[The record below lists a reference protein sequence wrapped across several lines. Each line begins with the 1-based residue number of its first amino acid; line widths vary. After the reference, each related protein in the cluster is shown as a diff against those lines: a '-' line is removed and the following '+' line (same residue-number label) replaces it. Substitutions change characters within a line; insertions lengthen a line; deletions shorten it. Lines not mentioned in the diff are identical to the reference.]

1 MNKKFIFCLLTLFV
15 PAFLGNI
22 YAVDVSTDYIV
33 ETVENSVEN
42 AVGIVETVGST
53 VETVFR
59 ECAVNDDYILLVDDI
74 SGIIALENKHTGY
87 IWYSSPP
94 DAESDDTASEIIK
107 KEILSSNILRY
118 GIPEKRTNNNYL
130 RSNTSDC
137 DFYVSDIDNGVR
149 ITYNYNAGFEF
160 PVDYTLESDC
170 LKASLKVS
178 EIKETNPMNIAT
190 EITVMGSFGADSDKE
205 DGYFVVPDGSGALI
219 RFNNSRTADTNAY
232 VQTVYGADIT
242 TVPAT
247 RSADTQQIYLPIYA
261 IVKQDNALLVIAEKS
276 DSNAYI
282 TAKVSGQSNSIYNFC
297 HFTFVLRNTDTFYMS
312 GNSTDKF
319 TVFEQGDIKSDDI
332 VLKYYPIVK
341 KDVSYIDVAEKYRD
355 YLMQNGLEP
364 KKSSSSAY
372 INLYGGAEKKKNIFG
387 IPMTVKQSITDYNQ
401 AVEIISELKNKGADN
416 LVVSYKNWT
425 DDGMENKID
434 TSAEPSGTLGGK
446 SGFNE
451 LVDSIR
457 MNNFLFYPTSDNRN
471 FVSGNGYNSLNS
483 TCIRV
488 SGQYSRIVSYDRAYG
503 IPDGFSK
510 NKSLLSPEYF
520 NEVFTETA
528 ENYNKSNLTGIST
541 AALTTSLY
549 GDYGR
554 EKISRFNAMELTENA
569 LQNLSGSLT
578 DGILADGANAYALPY
593 VSHIINMPTE
603 SSRFDIFSEDV
614 PFCQIVLHGIIPYT
628 STAVNSSPNPTEK
641 LLKSVAMGCL
651 PCYDI
656 IAEETNVLK
665 NTELD
670 IYYYANA
677 EGWLDNIAEQ
687 YCNLKPLYERIA
699 DCTITDYNADSDIIT
714 TTYSDGTVT
723 KVNLDSQQIDY
734 QLGE

>member
-1 MNKKFIFCLLTLFV
+1 MRKRFIFCLLTVFMLT
-15 PAFLGNI
+15 LSGNI
-22 YAVDVSTDYIV
+22 YAIDVSTDYIV
-33 ETVENSVEN
+33 ETVENSVESP
-42 AVGIVETVGST
+42 VGIVETVESI
-53 VETVFR
+53 VETGFR
-59 ECAVNDDYILLVDDI
+59 ECAENDDYIMQIDDI
-74 SGIIALENKHTGY
+74 SGIIALKNRHTGY

-94 DAESDDTASEIIK
+94 DVESDDTASEIIK

-130 RSNTSDC
+130 RSNTDDC
-137 DFYVSDIDNGVR
+137 DFSVSDIDNGVR

-178 EIKETNPMNIAT
+178 EIRETNPMNTAT
-190 EITVMGSFGADSDKE
+190 EVTIMGSFGAASDDE
-205 DGYFVVPDGSGALI
+205 DGCFVIPDGSGALI
-219 RFNNSRTADTNAY
+219 RFNNNRTADTNAY
-232 VQTVYGADIT
+232 SQTVYGSDIT
-242 TVPAT
+242 AVPAI
-247 RSADTQQIYLPIYA
+247 RSADTQQIYLPMYA
-261 IVKQDNALLVIAEKS
+261 IVKQDNAMLVVAEKG

-282 TAKVSGQSNSIYNFC
+282 TAKVSGQSNSRYNLC
-297 HFTFVLRNTDTFYMS
+297 RFTFILRNTDTFYMS

-332 VLKYYPIVK
+332 VLKYYPIAK

-387 IPMTVKQSITDYNQ
+387 IPMTVKQNTTDYNQ

-416 LVVSYKNWT
+416 LVISYKNWT

-434 TSAEPSGTLGGK
+434 TGAEPSGTLGGK
-446 SGFNE
+446 SAFSR
-451 LVDSIR
+451 LTDSIGSSG
-457 MNNFLFYPTSDNRN
+457 FLFYPTADNRD
-471 FVSGNGYNSLNS
+471 FVSGNGYNSFNS

-528 ENYNKSNLTGIST
+528 ENYSKLNLTGIST
-541 AALTTSLY
+541 ATLTTSLY

-554 EKISRFNAMELTENA
+554 EKISRFNTMELTENA
-569 LQNLSGSLT
+569 LQNLSESLS

-593 VSHIINMPTE
+593 VSHITNLPTK

-614 PFCQIVLHGIIPYT
+614 PFYQIVIHGIIPYT
-628 STAVNSSPNPTEK
+628 SVAVNSSPNPVET

-656 IAEETNVLK
+656 IAEETSVLK
-665 NTELD
+665 DTELD
-670 IYYYANA
+670 VYYYANA
-677 EGWLDNIAEQ
+677 DGWLDDIAEQ

-699 DCTITDYNADSDIIT
+699 DCTITGYDVDGDIIT

-723 KVNLDSQQIDY
+723 EVNLDLQQIDY
-734 QLGE
+734 KMG

>member
-1 MNKKFIFCLLTLFV
+1 MNKIFILCLLTVFMLT
-15 PAFLGNI
+15 LWGNI
-22 YAVDVSTDYIV
+22 YAIDVSTDYIV
-33 ETVENSVEN
+33 ETVENSVESS
-42 AVGIVETVGST
+42 VGIVETVENT
-53 VETVFR
+53 VETDFR
-59 ECAVNDDYILLVDDI
+59 ECAENDDYILLVDDI
-74 SGIIALENKHTGY
+74 SGIIALENKQTGY
-87 IWYSSPP
+87 IWYSSPT
-94 DAESDDTASEIIK
+94 DAESDDIASELIK

-130 RSNTSDC
+130 RSNTGDC
-137 DFYVSDIDNGVR
+137 DFSVSDINNGVR

-178 EIKETNPMNIAT
+178 EIRETNPMNTAT
-190 EITVMGSFGADSDKE
+190 EVTIMGSFGAASDDE
-205 DGYFVVPDGSGALI
+205 DGCFVIPDGSGALI
-219 RFNNSRTADTNAY
+219 RFNNNRTADTNAY
-232 VQTVYGADIT
+232 SQTVYGADIT
-242 TVPAT
+242 AVPAT
-247 RSADTQQIYLPIYA
+247 RSADTQQIYLPMYA
-261 IVKQDNALLVIAEKS
+261 IVKQDNAMLVVAEKG

-282 TAKVSGQSNSIYNFC
+282 TAKISGQSNSRYNLC
-297 HFTFVLRNTDTFYMS
+297 RFTFVLRNTDTFYMS

-332 VLKYYPIVK
+332 VLKYYPIAK

-355 YLMQNGLEP
+355 YLMQNGLKP

-372 INLYGGAEKKKNIFG
+372 INLYGGAEKKKNVFG
-387 IPMTVKQSITDYNQ
+387 VPLTMKQSTTDYNQ
-401 AVEIISELKNKGADN
+401 ASEIISELKNKGADN
-416 LVVSYKNWT
+416 LVISYKNWT
-425 DDGMENKID
+425 NDGMENKID
-434 TSAEPSGTLGGK
+434 TGAEPSVTLGGK
-446 SGFNE
+446 SAFKKF
-451 LVDSIR
+451 VDLISS
-457 MNNFLFYPTSDNRN
+457 NGFLFYPTADNRD
-471 FVSGNGYNSLNS
+471 FVSGNGYNSFNS

-528 ENYNKSNLTGIST
+528 ENYSKSGLTGIST
-541 AALTTSLY
+541 ATLTTSLY
-549 GDYGR
+549 GDYSK
-554 EKISRFNAMELTENA
+554 EKISRFNAMELTEST
-569 LQNLSGSLT
+569 LKNLSESLL
-578 DGILADGANAYALPY
+578 DGILADGSNAYALPY
-593 VSHIINMPTE
+593 VSHITNLPTE

-614 PFCQIVLHGIIPYT
+614 PFYQIVMHGIIPYT
-628 STAVNSSPNPTEK
+628 SVAVNSSPNPTET

-665 NTELD
+665 DTELD
-670 IYYYANA
+670 VYYYANA
-677 EGWLDNIAEQ
+677 DGWLDDIAEQ
-687 YCNLKPLYERIA
+687 YCNLKPLYEHIA
-699 DCTITDYNADSDIIT
+699 DCTITGYDVDGDTIT
-714 TTYSDGTVT
+714 TTYSDGTIT